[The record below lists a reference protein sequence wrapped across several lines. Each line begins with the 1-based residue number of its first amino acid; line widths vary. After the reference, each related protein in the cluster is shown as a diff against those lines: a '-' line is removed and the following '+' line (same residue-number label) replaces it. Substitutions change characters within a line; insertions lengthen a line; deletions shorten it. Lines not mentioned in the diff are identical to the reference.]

1 MSRDGRWGHNHTKGG
16 GGVKQNMAVAVAAT
30 RVLASADVRRC
41 SGEGFTVQNKS
52 KSRWDKGVCYPGRL
66 VARIDV

>member
-1 MSRDGRWGHNHTKGG
+1 
-16 GGVKQNMAVAVAAT
+16 VKQNMAVAIAAT
-30 RVLASADVRRC
+30 RTLASADVRRC